1 MVWFKRAKPSIFTK
15 NKRDMPE
22 GLWWKCESC
31 GAMLHRKQVEDHLF
45 TCFECSHHFRI
56 SPAEYF
62 SLLFD
67 DNAYEEFDA
76 HLRAADPLAFTDSKN
91 YPDRVRE
98 TIGKSGKTEACR
110 NAFGMINGQDIVI
123 SAMDFGFIG
132 GSMGSVVGEKIS
144 RAVSKSIERRAPL
157 LIISQSGGAR
167 MMEGAHSLMQMA
179 KTSARLSELSEKKIP
194 YISLMT
200 NPTMGGTSASYAMLG
215 DINLSEPKALIGF
228 AGPRV
233 IRDTIKRDL
242 PEGFQRAEFL
252 LEHGF
257 LDCIVHRRDLK
268 QRLSQLLV
276 HLAA

>member
-15 NKRDMPE
+15 DKRDMPE

-31 GAMLHRKQVEDHLF
+31 GAMLHKKQVEDHF
-45 TCFECSHHFRI
+45 YTCCECGYHFRL
-56 SPAEYF
+56 SPYQYF

-67 DNAYEEFDA
+67 EKKYDEFDDN
-76 HLRAADPLAFTDSKN
+76 LRAADPLHFSDTRK
-91 YPDRVRE
+91 YPDRVHDILE
-98 TIGKSGKTEACR
+98 KTGKTEACR
-110 NAFGMINGQDIVI
+110 NAIGRVSGHDLVI

-144 RAVSKSIERRAPL
+144 RAVSKSIEHNAPL

-167 MMEGAHSLMQMA
+167 MMEGAFSLMQMA
-179 KTSARLSELSEKKIP
+179 KTSARLSQLSARGIP

-215 DINLSEPKALIGF
+215 DINISEPKALIGF

-268 QRLSQLLV
+268 HRLSQILG
-276 HLAA
+276 HLSS

>member
-15 NKRDMPE
+15 DKRDMPE

-31 GAMLHRKQVEDHLF
+31 GAMLHKKQVEDHF
-45 TCFECSHHFRI
+45 YTCCECGHHFRL
-56 SPAEYF
+56 SPYQYF

-67 DNAYEEFDA
+67 EKKYDEFDDN
-76 HLRAADPLAFTDSKN
+76 LRAADPLHFSDTRK
-91 YPDRVRE
+91 YPDRVHDILE
-98 TIGKSGKTEACR
+98 KTGKTEACR
-110 NAFGMINGQDIVI
+110 NAIGRVSGHDLVI

-144 RAVSKSIERRAPL
+144 RAVSRSIEHNAPL

-167 MMEGAHSLMQMA
+167 MMEGAFSLMQMA
-179 KTSARLSELSEKKIP
+179 KTSARLSQLSARGIP

-215 DINLSEPKALIGF
+215 DINISEPKALIGF

-268 QRLSQLLV
+268 HRLSQILG
-276 HLAA
+276 HLSS